1 MKIGIDKQTKDFVK
15 KIEYVIGAIQN
26 DIATNDSSWQVRLG
40 VIRIEMFQGLIDRMI
55 AKSVKSQ
62 LG

>member
-1 MKIGIDKQTKDFVK
+1 MKIGIDKQTRDFVK
-15 KIEYVIGAIQN
+15 KISYVIGAIKN
-26 DIATNDSSWQVRLG
+26 DIATNDSSWEVRLG
-40 VIRIEMFQGLIDRMI
+40 VIRIQMFQDLIDRMI